1 MGDGNFLVEF
11 FEAEDGTYPAEDFL
25 NSLDDKVAAKV
36 YGLLGLLEEY
46 GNALRMPY
54 SGHLDDGIFELRAR
68 QSSNSVRVLYFFF
81 IDRRVVLTNGFV
93 KKTQKTPTAEIE
105 LAKQRRAI
113 YLARMETEEGKI

>member
-1 MGDGNFLVEF
+1 MGDGSFLIEF

-25 NSLDDKVAAKV
+25 NTLDDKMAAKV

-68 QSSNSVRVLYFFF
+68 QGSNIVRVLYFF
-81 IDRRVVLTNGFV
+81 LL
-93 KKTQKTPTAEIE
+93 IE
-105 LAKQRRAI
+105 
-113 YLARMETEEGKI
+113 EWF

>member
-1 MGDGNFLVEF
+1 M
-11 FEAEDGTYPAEDFL
+11 
-25 NSLDDKVAAKV
+25 AAKV

-68 QSSNSVRVLYFFF
+68 QGSNIVRVLYFFF

-105 LAKQRRAI
+105 LAKQRRTI
-113 YLARMETEEGKI
+113 YLARMETEEGKN